1 PMRSKESV
9 SGQLTNDLATDPAAQ
24 LDAYAS
30 LILAS
35 NQKAGLM
42 SSGTSRDDLYQRH
55 FPESFAV
62 LAALESNNLL
72 NSPVIDI
79 GSGAGLPGVPL
90 KIARP
95 GIGITLLEATQ
106 KKAAFLGE
114 VVQELRL
121 TDVTVIRGRAEEIGR
136 DPLHRERY
144 RLAVARSVAPL
155 PVLLE
160 LALPLLAV
168 GGVLAA
174 VKGSRMEAE
183 IDASANALATLGGAV
198 EVTLR
203 LEIPLPGPP
212 MLVIV
217 RKVAETP
224 DAFPRRPGM
233 PNKRP
238 L

>member
-1 PMRSKESV
+1 MESRESV
-9 SGQLTNDLATDPAAQ
+9 SAQLINELATDHAAQ

-35 NQKAGLM
+35 NHKAGLM
-42 SSGTSRDDLYQRH
+42 SSGTSRHDLYQRH

-62 LAALESNNLL
+62 LAAREAKGLL

-79 GSGAGLPGVPL
+79 GSGAGLPGVPW
-90 KIARP
+90 KISRP
-95 GIGITLLEATQ
+95 DIGITLLESTQ
-106 KKAAFLGE
+106 KKSAFLSE
-114 VVQELRL
+114 VVQKLRL
-121 TDVTVIRGRAEEIGR
+121 TNVTVIRGRAEEIGR
-136 DPLHRERY
+136 DILHRENY
-144 RLAVARSVAPL
+144 GLAVARAVAPL

-168 GGVLAA
+168 GGALAA

-183 IDASANALATLGGAV
+183 IDASANALTTLGGVA

-203 LEIPLPGPP
+203 LELPLPGPP

-224 DAFPRRPGM
+224 EAFPRRSGM

>member
-1 PMRSKESV
+1 MEYTESV
-9 SGQLTNDLATDPAAQ
+9 SARLTRGLTTDQAGR

-62 LAALESNNLL
+62 LAALEANGLL
-72 NSPVIDI
+72 TSPIIDI
-79 GSGAGLPGVPL
+79 GSGGGLLGVPW

-95 GIGITLLEATQ
+95 GIAIALLEATE
-106 KKAAFLGE
+106 KRAAFLGE
-114 VVQELRL
+114 LVRELRL
-121 TDVTVIRGRAEEIGR
+121 TDMTVICGRAEAIGR
-136 DPLHRERY
+136 DPFHRASY
-144 RLAVARSVAPL
+144 RLAVARAVAHL

-183 IDASANALATLGGAV
+183 INASANALATLGGVV
-198 EVTLR
+198 EVNFH
-203 LEIPLPGPP
+203 LELPLPSPP
-212 MLVIV
+212 GLVIV

-224 DAFPRRPGM
+224 EEFPRRSGIPS
-233 PNKRP
+233 KRP